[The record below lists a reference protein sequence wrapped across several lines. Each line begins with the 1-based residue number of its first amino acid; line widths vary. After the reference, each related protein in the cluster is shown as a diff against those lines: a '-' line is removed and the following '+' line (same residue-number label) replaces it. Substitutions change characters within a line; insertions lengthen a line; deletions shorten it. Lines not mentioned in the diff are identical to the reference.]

1 VDEWDLSSSESDVEE
16 RNVKED
22 SDEEGLGEKSEV
34 TEGVNHT
41 LLSEGEVSGLADHQI
56 SPLHANDRYEIAGLS
71 VFQSLGGVA
80 DWFICDM
87 GVPVELWKIFIKRVE
102 SANGPVGW
110 GSLVNS
116 SVSVEK
122 SDIHL
127 SRSGGVPTKGNP
139 VLLSII
145 DIGVTPLLSRFN
157 FLWNKLNTVGIS
169 LVGVNSIF
177 HIWFINVGLI
187 WFWSFEKG

>member
-1 VDEWDLSSSESDVEE
+1 MDEWDLSSSESDVKE

-110 GSLVNS
+110 FSLVNS

-157 FLWNKLNTVGIS
+157 FLWNKLNTVGI
-169 LVGVNSIF
+169 LLIIGNSK
-177 HIWFINVGLI
+177 GL
-187 WFWSFEKG
+187 SYEKGEARASNYAHTNT